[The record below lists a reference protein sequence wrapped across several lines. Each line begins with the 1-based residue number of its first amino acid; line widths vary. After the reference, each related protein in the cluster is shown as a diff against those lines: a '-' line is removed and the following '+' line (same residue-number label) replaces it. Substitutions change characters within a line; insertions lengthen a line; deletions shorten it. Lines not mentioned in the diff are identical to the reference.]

1 METDRSWENE
11 RGTGK
16 AEKAIPKL
24 WLAFETEAD
33 YQERVREIGE
43 LVREYAGQTPVI
55 LYIKESGQKKKARAG
70 AELSDL
76 LLVQLYSICGV
87 NNVKIQ

>member
-1 METDRSWENE
+1 M
-11 RGTGK
+11 
-16 AEKAIPKL
+16 
-24 WLAFETEAD
+24 
-33 YQERVREIGE
+33 
-43 LVREYAGQTPVI
+43 VREYAGQTPVI
-55 LYIKESGQKKKARAG
+55 LYIKENGQKKKARTG